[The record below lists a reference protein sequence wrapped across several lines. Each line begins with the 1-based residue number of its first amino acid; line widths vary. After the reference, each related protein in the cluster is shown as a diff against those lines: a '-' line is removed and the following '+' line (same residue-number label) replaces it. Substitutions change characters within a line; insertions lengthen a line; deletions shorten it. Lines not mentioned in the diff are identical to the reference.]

1 MYMAAG
7 QGAIVLTGVRRRFRI
22 DDEHAITA
30 LDGVSLEIAAGS
42 AVALSG
48 PSGSGKSTLLHLV
61 GALDRPDE
69 GDVVVGG
76 RPLGNLSRRELALYR
91 RQVGF
96 VFQRFNLLPALTV
109 LDNVMAP
116 VLPYRVAFD
125 KEARARELLAA
136 VGLAG
141 RETSL
146 PSRLSGGQQ
155 QRVAIARAL
164 INAPPVVL
172 ADEPTGNLDSRTGAG
187 IVDLL
192 LDLRAQRAMT
202 VVIATHD
209 SQVAARCDRVVR
221 LLDGRVT
228 DDLDVRAAVDVDAT
242 LRRLGR
248 TAPG

>member
-1 MYMAAG
+1 
-7 QGAIVLTGVRRRFRI
+7 
-22 DDEHAITA
+22 
-30 LDGVSLEIAAGS
+30 
-42 AVALSG
+42 
-48 PSGSGKSTLLHLV
+48 
-61 GALDRPDE
+61 
-69 GDVVVGG
+69 
-76 RPLGNLSRRELALYR
+76 
-91 RQVGF
+91 

-109 LDNVMAP
+109 IDNVMSP
-116 VLPYRVAFD
+116 VLPYRVGFD

-164 INAPPVVL
+164 INAPPILL

-192 LDLRAQRAMT
+192 LELRAAHGMT
-202 VVIATHD
+202 VVMATHD

-221 LLDGRVT
+221 LLDGRIR
-228 DDLDVRAAVDVDAT
+228 DDVDVRAAADVEAARRR
-242 LRRLGR
+242 LRRA
-248 TAPG
+248 APG

>member
-1 MYMAAG
+1 MYMAPG
-7 QGAIVLTGVRRRFRI
+7 QGSIALEGVTRRFRI
-22 DDEHAITA
+22 DAERAITA
-30 LDGVSLEIAAGS
+30 LSGVDLEIEQGA

-48 PSGSGKSTLLHLV
+48 PSGSGKSTLLHLI
-61 GALDRPDE
+61 GALERPDE
-69 GDVVVGG
+69 GTVTVGG
-76 RPLGNLSRRELALYR
+76 SELGGLSRRELAAHR
-91 RQVGF
+91 RRVGF

-109 LDNVMAP
+109 VDNVMAP
-116 VLPYRVAFD
+116 VLPYRVDFD

-136 VGLAG
+136 VGLEG

-164 INAPPVVL
+164 INRPPVVL
-172 ADEPTGNLDSRTGAG
+172 ADEPTGNLDSRIGAG

-192 LDLRAQRAMT
+192 LSLRADHGIT
-202 VVIATHD
+202 IVLATHD

-228 DDLDVRAAVDVDAT
+228 DDVDVRAAVDVGAT
-242 LRRLGR
+242 LGR

>member
-1 MYMAAG
+1 MVDG
-7 QGAIVLTGVRRRFRI
+7 QPVIALRDVARRFRV
-22 DDEHAITA
+22 DAGQTITA
-30 LDGVSLEIAAGS
+30 LDGVSLEIAPAA
-42 AVALSG
+42 AVAVTG
-48 PSGSGKSTLLHLV
+48 PSGSGKSTLLHLI
-61 GALDRPDE
+61 GALERADE
-69 GDVVVGG
+69 GTVCVAGRELGG
-76 RPLGNLSRRELALYR
+76 LSRRELAAHR
-91 RQVGF
+91 RRVGF

-109 LDNVMAP
+109 IDNVMAP

-136 VGLAG
+136 VGLEG

-164 INAPPVVL
+164 INRPPIVL

-192 LDLRAQRAMT
+192 LGLRREYGVT
-202 VVIATHD
+202 VVLATHD

-228 DDLDVRAAVDVDAT
+228 DDVDVSAAMDVGAT
-242 LRRLGR
+242 LGRLGR
-248 TAPG
+248 HAPR

>member
-1 MYMAAG
+1 MYMAPG
-7 QGAIVLTGVRRRFRI
+7 QGSIALEGVTRRFRI
-22 DDEHAITA
+22 DAERAITA
-30 LDGVSLEIAAGS
+30 LSGVDLEIEQGA

-48 PSGSGKSTLLHLV
+48 PSGSGKSTLLHLI
-61 GALDRPDE
+61 GALERPDE
-69 GDVVVGG
+69 GTVTVGG
-76 RPLGNLSRRELALYR
+76 SELGGLSRRELAAHR
-91 RQVGF
+91 RRVGF

-109 LDNVMAP
+109 VDNVMAP
-116 VLPYRVAFD
+116 VLPYRVDFD

-136 VGLAG
+136 VGLEG

-164 INAPPVVL
+164 INRPPVVL

-192 LDLRAQRAMT
+192 LSLRADHGIT
-202 VVIATHD
+202 IVLATHD

-221 LLDGRVT
+221 RLDGRMT
-228 DDLDVRAAVDVDAT
+228 DDVDVRAAVDVGAT
-242 LRRLGR
+242 LGRLGR